1 MRRREFIA
9 LVVGA
14 AAQLPLVAQAQKSQE
29 IRRLAIVNPA
39 NPVAELTETGNPRYV
54 AFFKELR
61 RLGYAEG
68 QNIAVERYSG
78 EGRTEHF
85 AELASEVVSRSPD
98 VILTNR
104 SLLVLNFKAATT
116 TIPIVGLM
124 ADPVPWGIVESL
136 ARPGGNITGVS
147 TDAGPEIWGKRL
159 DLLREA
165 VPGISKVGFLAS
177 RGVWESPIAMKALQ
191 EAAERMGISLIG
203 PPLEGTLQEQEYR
216 RVFEGLARA
225 HPDALIVGDQA
236 ENLTYRRIIIELAAK
251 SGLPALYPYREQAEA
266 GGLMAY
272 APELLDLFRR
282 AAGCVA
288 EILNGAKPSDIPIYL
303 ASKFELVI
311 NLKTAK
317 MLGLTLSPLLLAR
330 ADEVI
335 E

>member
-9 LVVGA
+9 LVGSA
-14 AAQLPLVAQAQKSQE
+14 AAVLPFTAQAQKSAE
-29 IRRLAIVNPA
+29 MRHLAIVHPSS
-39 NPVAELTETGNPRYV
+39 PVAELTETGSPRYG

-61 RLGYAEG
+61 RLGYVEG

-78 EGRTEHF
+78 KGQTEHY
-85 AELASEVVSRSPD
+85 AELASEVVGRNPD
-98 VILTNR
+98 LILTNTSR
-104 SLLVLNFKAATT
+104 LVFNFMAATT

-124 ADPVPWGIVESL
+124 ADPVRFGIVESL

-147 TDAGPEIWGKRL
+147 TDAGQEIWGKRL
-159 DLLREA
+159 DLLREV
-165 VPGISKVGFLAS
+165 VPGTSKVGYLAS
-177 RGVWESPIAMKALQ
+177 RWNWESPIAIAALQ
-191 EAAERMGISLIG
+191 EAAKRMGISLIG
-203 PPLEGTLQEQEYR
+203 PPLEGTEEQEYR
-216 RVFEGLARA
+216 RVFEALTRSQPG
-225 HPDALIVGDQA
+225 ALIVSDSA

-272 APELLDLFRR
+272 APDLLDLYRR
-282 AAGCVA
+282 AANNVRD
-288 EILNGAKPSDIPIYL
+288 ILNGAKPSDIPVYL

-317 MLGLTLSPLLLAR
+317 ALGLPISPSLLVR

>member
-1 MRRREFIA
+1 MSRREFIT
-9 LVVGA
+9 LVGSTVA
-14 AAQLPLVAQAQKSQE
+14 AWPFTARAQKSPE
-29 IRRLAIVNPA
+29 MRRLAIVHPS
-39 NPVAELTETGNPRYV
+39 NPVTDLTESGNPRYV

-61 RLGYAEG
+61 RLGYVEG

-78 EGRTEHF
+78 EGRAEHY
-85 AELASEVVSRSPD
+85 AELASKVVGRNPDLIVTTTSR
-98 VILTNR
+98 
-104 SLLVLNFKAATT
+104 LVLNFKAATT

-124 ADPVPWGIVESL
+124 ADPVHFGIVESL

-147 TDAGPEIWGKRL
+147 TDAGLEIWGKRL

-165 VPGISKVGFLAS
+165 VPGISKVGYLAS
-177 RGVWESPIAMKALQ
+177 RFPWDTTIATLQ
-191 EAAERMGISLIG
+191 RAAERMGISLIG

-216 RVFEGLARA
+216 RVFEALTRG

-236 ENLTYRRIIIELAAK
+236 ENLTSQRIIIDLAAK

-272 APELLDLFRR
+272 APELLDLYRR
-282 AAGCVA
+282 AAGCVG

-317 MLGLTLSPLLLAR
+317 KLGLPISPSLLAR

>member
-1 MRRREFIA
+1 MMRREFIV
-9 LVVGA
+9 LLGGA
-14 AAQLPLVAQAQKSQE
+14 TAWPLAAQAQKSPE
-29 IRRLAIVNPA
+29 MRRLAIVHPSS
-39 NPVAELTETGNPRYV
+39 PVNDLTETASPRYV

-61 RLGYAEG
+61 RLGYVEG

-85 AELASEVVSRSPD
+85 AELASEVVRRNPDLIVATTSR
-98 VILTNR
+98 
-104 SLLVLNFKAATT
+104 LVLNFKAATT

-124 ADPVPWGIVESL
+124 ADPVRFDIVESL
-136 ARPGGNITGVS
+136 ARPGRNITGVS
-147 TDAGPEIWGKRL
+147 TDAGLEIWGKRL
-159 DLLREA
+159 GLLQEV
-165 VPGISKVGFLAS
+165 VPGTSKVGFLAS
-177 RGVWESPIAMKALQ
+177 RVLWESPIAIAALQ

-203 PPLEGTLQEQEYR
+203 PPLEGTIQEQEYR
-216 RVFEGLARA
+216 RAFEVLAQGN
-225 HPDALIVGDQA
+225 PDGLIVGDQA

-272 APELLDLFRR
+272 APDLLDLYRR
-282 AAGCVA
+282 AAGNVSD
-288 EILNGAKPSDIPIYL
+288 ILNGAKPSDIPVYQ

-317 MLGLTLSPLLLAR
+317 MLGLTISPSLLAR

>member
-1 MRRREFIA
+1 MRRREFITF
-9 LVVGA
+9 LGGA
-14 AAQLPLVAQAQKSQE
+14 ATWPLVAQAQKSPE
-29 IRRLAIVNPA
+29 MRRLAIVNPSA
-39 NPVAELTETGNPRYV
+39 PVAELTETGNPRYV

-61 RLGYAEG
+61 QLGYVEG
-68 QNIAVERYSG
+68 QNIAIERYSG
-78 EGRTEHF
+78 EGRTEHY
-85 AELASEVVSRSPD
+85 AELAREVVDRNPD

-124 ADPVPWGIVESL
+124 ADPVRFGIVESL

-147 TDAGPEIWGKRL
+147 TDAGQEIWGKRL
-159 DLLREA
+159 DLLREV
-165 VPGISKVGFLAS
+165 VPGTSKVGYLAS
-177 RGVWESPIAMKALQ
+177 RWNWESPIAIAALQ
-191 EAAERMGISLIG
+191 EAAERLGISLIG
-203 PPLEGTLQEQEYR
+203 PPLEGTEEQEYR
-216 RVFEGLARA
+216 RVFEALTRSQPG
-225 HPDALIVGDQA
+225 ALIVSDSA

-272 APELLDLFRR
+272 APDLLDLYRR
-282 AAGCVA
+282 AANNVRD
-288 EILNGAKPSDIPIYL
+288 ILNGAKPSDIPVYL

-317 MLGLTLSPLLLAR
+317 ALDLPISPSLLVR